1 MKVKLHFYGHLIEK
15 IGSDTI
21 ELVAD
26 SARDAIN
33 QLCRLYPKLKAPVTV
48 GRYRIKIDGLKTVE
62 QLNGPLLDEELHLR
76 PFEGFAGGDG
86 IMQIIVGVVLIV
98 VGALMLFLGIPGGEF
113 VIKLGI
119 AFVIGGITTLLFPA
133 PTMETS
139 DTSDPEGSKY
149 VGAHQNTV
157 AVGTRIALGYGL
169 YRVGGHYI
177 SFNITTKDVINGK

>member
-48 GRYRIKIDGLKTVE
+48 GRYRIKIDEIETVE
-62 QLNGPLLDEELHLR
+62 QLNGPLLDNELHFR
-76 PFEGFAGGDG
+76 PFEGFAGGG
-86 IMQIIVGVVLIV
+86 KFTNIIIAVVLIV
-98 VGALMLFLGIPGGEF
+98 IGATMMYFGIPFGEE
-113 VIKLGI
+113 VMWAGI
-119 AFVIGGITTLLFPA
+119 TYLIGGVIQLLFPA